1 MRFYFSTISSTD
13 EVATDHILKG
23 IQVFASVSGQLERT
37 TNRDSFISCI
47 CKSALPVNYYANNL
61 ALLIQQHQSATSS
74 TSNTNIPLSKTLSTD
89 SSKEVKEDMSNGH
102 SIVVRPIFIFI
113 FFTLLKVRKV
123 EKSFYIYQTS
133 IIVLRKRYILF
144 VLICQNSEKL
154 KNFINHNLTR

>member
-1 MRFYFSTISSTD
+1 MRFYFSAISSTD

-23 IQVFASVSGQLERT
+23 IQVFASVCGQLERT

-89 SSKEVKEDMSNGH
+89 STSKEMKEDLSNGH
-102 SIVVRPIFIFI
+102 SIVVRPIFIF
-113 FFTLLKVRKV
+113 LAL
-123 EKSFYIYQTS
+123 YY
-133 IIVLRKRYILF
+133 
-144 VLICQNSEKL
+144 NSEML
-154 KNFINHNLTR
+154 KKAFTFITNNCLKEKTHTFCFNLSEL